1 MLEQLAKQY
10 ESKLKT
16 FDPTDVVDL
25 KHYYK
30 LRYEGKQGDRRY
42 ILEQPFPDVV
52 IMMMHK
58 IAERY
63 IKENIRETTANTY
76 NYG

>member
-16 FDPTDVVDL
+16 FDPNDRTDL
-25 KHYYK
+25 LHYMS
-30 LRYEGKQGDRRY
+30 LRYDGKQLERRY
-42 ILEQPFPDVV
+42 ILEQPFPDV
-52 IMMMHK
+52 IAMMQHK
-58 IAERY
+58 IAQTFLVE
-63 IKENIRETTANTY
+63 KLQVNATQL